1 MYVNVYVLLQIP
13 GDDDV
18 PEMSILYLRNSK
30 TIYKMQQK
38 ESSLN
43 LQLSCSDVQTMVK
56 AFNPIIVLS
65 KKSKTS

>member
-1 MYVNVYVLLQIP
+1 MNVYVLLQIP
-13 GDDDV
+13 DDDDV

-43 LQLSCSDVQTMVK
+43 LQLSCSD
-56 AFNPIIVLS
+56 I
-65 KKSKTS
+65 